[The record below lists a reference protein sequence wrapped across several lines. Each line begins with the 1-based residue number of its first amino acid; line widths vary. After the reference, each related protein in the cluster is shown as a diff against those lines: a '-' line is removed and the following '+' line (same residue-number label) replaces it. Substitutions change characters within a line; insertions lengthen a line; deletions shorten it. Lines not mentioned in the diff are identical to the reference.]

1 MQTKRASARASTR
14 TALLAGAV
22 AALTALT
29 AQPAAAASSKGCVNG
44 GFSLVGQNRTV
55 SGPTD
60 AAIPA
65 ADLGPT
71 FQVKGRYVEFTVV
84 ADSFA
89 VRDWTLTGAA
99 NELDIMGGRRTV
111 VFAEK
116 TPDHRGLTLSGPITV
131 DIDKE
136 DLVISRAGTGLSMKI
151 QAKDCAQGGVY
162 QAEPE
167 RADGTA
173 TVFTHRLADDVFY
186 FDNPFFRQRIGQVL
200 NSVTVAARVNFASG
214 HPASIR
220 SHINRRDA
228 GHVLAF

>member
-22 AALTALT
+22 VALTALT

-65 ADLGPT
+65 ADLGPR
-71 FQVKGRYVEFTVV
+71 FLVRGRYVEFTVV

-89 VRDWTLTGAA
+89 VENWTLTGAP
-99 NELDIMGGRRTV
+99 NELDITGGRRTV

-151 QAKDCAQGGVY
+151 QPRTAR
-162 QAEPE
+162 
-167 RADGTA
+167 RA
-173 TVFTHRLADDVFY
+173 
-186 FDNPFFRQRIGQVL
+186 
-200 NSVTVAARVNFASG
+200 
-214 HPASIR
+214 ASIR
-220 SHINRRDA
+220 PSPSAPSGRRPSSRTA
-228 GHVLAF
+228 SPTTSSTSTTRSSGSGSARC